1 LETLEQVKDRFNNI
15 LQKSDEVEKY
25 LFISDKRNDLEKLRK
40 LALAPDFWNDQ
51 KKAKTVNKKISDI
64 EFEIKRWQEINE
76 LKDDIKLHFMMLED
90 GDSKIENIISL
101 IENFEEIID
110 DLETEKLLSGEYD
123 KKRCNIDNSSR
134 SRWDRE
140 SRLGGNAL
148 QNVYSLV

>member
-1 LETLEQVKDRFNNI
+1 METLEQVKDRFNNI